1 MSLNRAVIFLGPPG
15 AGKGT
20 QAKRIAERYHVPH
33 LSTGDMLR
41 EAVTNGT
48 ELGRL
53 AKPIMERG
61 ELVPDDLIMRM
72 VEERL
77 TRPDSAKGFLFDG
90 FPRTI
95 PQAQQLDAILE
106 RRGFGKPLVVEFRV
120 DQEVLLH
127 RLSGRWTCSVG
138 GETYN
143 VHERSPKVPG
153 ICDNDGGKLV
163 QRSDDRP
170 EVVKERLAAYDRQ
183 TKPLADYYR
192 RHGVLEIVD
201 GTATVE
207 EVSRALDEIFKRA
220 EGRDGHL

>member
-1 MSLNRAVIFLGPPG
+1 MLLGPP
-15 AGKGT
+15 ASGKGT
-20 QAKRIAERYHVPH
+20 QSELIQRKFQIPVT
-33 LSTGDMLR
+33 STGAILRR
-41 EAVTNGT
+41 EAKLNTSA
-48 ELGRL
+48 GREAGRIISKGAL
-53 AKPIMERG
+53 A
-61 ELVPDDLIMRM
+61 PDDL
-72 VEERL
+72 VL
-77 TRPDSAKGFLFDG
+77 TLVGQWLDQHREAFLFDG

-120 DQEVLLH
+120 DPEVLLH

-143 VHERSPKVPG
+143 VHERAPKVPG

-163 QRSDDRP
+163 QRSDDRA

-201 GTATVE
+201 GTASVE
-207 EVSRALDEIFKRA
+207 EVSRALNEIFKRA